1 MMLWAT
7 NPAARDAKLAHKA
20 LKTKGDRAVWVLIE
34 VACASTPDH
43 LIAVRKAY
51 CAAYSSSLEEDPLIL
66 TDAIVPQF
74 LVRLVTSFRYS
85 GEFVDDE
92 VARAEAAE
100 LHKAVVAGKEPLH
113 EDVVR
118 IISTRSKP
126 QLKATFERYKQ
137 EHGKAIEEVLEERR
151 SSDQF
156 AAVLKTAVWCL
167 ASPEKHFAE
176 VIRSSI
182 VGFGTDES
190 SLTRAIVSRAEVD
203 MKKVKEEYRAMYRK
217 TVTHDVSDDTSG
229 YYKDILLT
237 LVGPE

>member
-51 CAAYSSSLEEDPLIL
+51 CAAYSSSLEED
-66 TDAIVPQF
+66 F

-85 GEFVDDE
+85 GEFIDDE
-92 VARAEAAE
+92 VARAEATE

-137 EHGKAIEEVLEERR
+137 EHGEAIDEVLEERR
-151 SSDQF
+151 SSNQL
-156 AAVLKTAVWCL
+156 AAMLKTAVWCL

-182 VGFGTDES
+182 VGLGTDES